1 MSSRFS
7 WSLACCE
14 QVPTDFGVTARSLI
28 EASTA
33 HISGLQPVLAVQEK
47 RLDIMVIAAAGKGTV
62 IVSVHTYTLT
72 LCLHV
77 RFRRSQKF
85 KRMCRRL

>member
-1 MSSRFS
+1 M
-7 WSLACCE
+7 
-14 QVPTDFGVTARSLI
+14 PTDFGVTARSLI

-77 RFRRSQKF
+77 RFRRSQKS

>member
-1 MSSRFS
+1 MCARFS
-7 WSLACCE
+7 GSLECCE

-33 HISGLQPVLAVQEK
+33 HISGLQPVLPVQEK

-62 IVSVHTYTLT
+62 IVSGVSTRALPTFSA
-72 LCLHV
+72 V
-77 RFRRSQKF
+77 
-85 KRMCRRL
+85 